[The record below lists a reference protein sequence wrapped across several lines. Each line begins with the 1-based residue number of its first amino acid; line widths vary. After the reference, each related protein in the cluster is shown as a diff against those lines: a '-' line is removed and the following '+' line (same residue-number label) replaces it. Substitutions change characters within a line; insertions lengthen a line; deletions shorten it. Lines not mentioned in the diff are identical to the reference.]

1 MPDNFTINYGVGLY
15 ALNKGNPNVDVENI
29 VRTNICDMVGGSNE
43 FMEGTYQV
51 PTGSCLSSDGQ
62 NNYCGEGSPNGCFCD
77 EACLENND
85 CCSDFGGEGVTN
97 SVCGGTNPV
106 QAEFNSSEVFYTHND
121 LQDFSNKLG
130 DIQENVSLFEN
141 TLQDQQAIMNEISR
155 QV

>member
-1 MPDNFTINYGVGLY
+1 MPDEFTINYGVGLY
-15 ALNKGNPNVDVENI
+15 ALNNGNPNVENI
-29 VRTNICDMVGGSNE
+29 VGSNICDMVGGSNE

-141 TLQDQQAIMNEISR
+141 TLEDQQAIMNEISR